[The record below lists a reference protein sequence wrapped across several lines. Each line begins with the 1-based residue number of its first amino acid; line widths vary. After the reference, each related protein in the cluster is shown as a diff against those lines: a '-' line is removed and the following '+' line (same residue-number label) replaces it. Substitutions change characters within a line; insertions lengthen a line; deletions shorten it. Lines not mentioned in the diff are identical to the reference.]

1 MEGGDN
7 VGANN
12 DVGGGAS
19 SGAAADPS
27 TPSDGAA
34 AAASGGVVDNSS
46 PVVEDGGNSL
56 TATTLTVQSENGT
69 PVTVKIVK
77 TAAGN
82 RAKRSWIWQVMQ
94 EFKPSIN
101 GKNVICSACKHLMS
115 WVSTSGTTGMTQHY
129 GKKHPAL
136 YAQIMKKHTTPANAK
151 TNVSV
156 AIGKLIVVYLV
167 LFAGAVTV
175 VSLSL
180 SLIMFFRRV
189 LLLLC
194 SKLMFSV
201 LFYLFIVPL
210 LSRGENEKTKKRKK
224 EEQNKVPHLW

>member
-1 MEGGDN
+1 MEGGNN
-7 VGANN
+7 VGRDNN
-12 DVGGGAS
+12 DVGGEAS

-34 AAASGGVVDNSS
+34 AAAGGGGVVDSIS
-46 PVVEDGGNSL
+46 PVVEDGNGL
-56 TATTLTVQSENGT
+56 TATTQTVHSENGT

-82 RAKRSWIWQVMQ
+82 RAKRSWIWQVMH

-101 GKNVICSACKHLMS
+101 GKSVICSACKHLMS

-151 TNVSV
+151 ANVSA
-156 AIGKLIVVYLV
+156 AIGKLIVVELYCLLV
-167 LFAGAVTV
+167 L
-175 VSLSL
+175 
-180 SLIMFFRRV
+180 
-189 LLLLC
+189 
-194 SKLMFSV
+194 
-201 LFYLFIVPL
+201 
-210 LSRGENEKTKKRKK
+210 
-224 EEQNKVPHLW
+224 